1 MSTGGRR
8 IGNIAMQEAT
18 ALRPQR
24 TASTPRVAAALRVA
38 GGKGRG
44 SARRPRGRRAATP
57 GRADGTIQKR
67 EAWRAARQ
75 VLDVVG
81 ESVAL
86 FDEVN
91 VATALHRLAKLQPP
105 GTSGPQSPIVYAD
118 QFQALVEAV
127 QRLLDRFEAQA
138 ISNTLWGARG
148 PRPPPPPPAPPPP
161 PPPPPARPAQPA
173 AGRPG
178 GAAGPPLGAAAGAGR
193 PVQRLFMRRA
203 ARASHCAAP
212 RMPACNAAAPAGRQA
227 VLATRILQVRATS
240 AGSSTAHR
248 AGFKRAARLTQ
259 RAPGAAQRS
268 PRWRTTRRAICSTA
282 WRTTR
287 HRSCARSGRRPPRTA
302 CGRSPSWPTCP
313 ASPSCSRL
321 RRRRG
326 ARSLLPGC
334 GSARASCSFVIV
346 SYG

>member
-1 MSTGGRR
+1 
-8 IGNIAMQEAT
+8 MQEAT

-148 PRPPPPPPAPPPP
+148 PRPPAPGPGPPPP
-161 PPPPPARPAQPA
+161 PP
-173 AGRPG
+173 
-178 GAAGPPLGAAAGAGR
+178 
-193 PVQRLFMRRA
+193 RA
-203 ARASHCAAP
+203 AS
-212 RMPACNAAAPAGRQA
+212 PAGC
-227 VLATRILQVRATS
+227 
-240 AGSSTAHR
+240 
-248 AGFKRAARLTQ
+248 
-259 RAPGAAQRS
+259 
-268 PRWRTTRRAICSTA
+268 RTTRRRCRPAPGRCSRRGPARAALVHAARSARLSLRSSTHA
-282 WRTTR
+282 GVQCSCTSGAPG
-287 HRSCARSGRRPPRTA
+287 RSCHAHTPSARHLCWLLHRAPSGLQACRAPDAARAGGRAAFATLAYHPEGDLLDRLAHHAASIVRTFRPQATSNSLWAFAKLAYVPCQPFLLTSASQARRPL
-302 CGRSPSWPTCP
+302 P
-313 ASPSCSRL
+313 AARL
-321 RRRRG
+321 WF
-326 ARSLLPGC
+326 C
-334 GSARASCSFVIV
+334 
-346 SYG
+346 

>member
-148 PRPPPPPPAPPPP
+148 PGPPPP
-161 PPPPPARPAQPA
+161 PPPPPRGQPSRLQDDPAALPARPWALQPA
-173 AGRPG
+173 R
-178 GAAGPPLGAAAGAGR
+178 AGPCSACSCGA
-193 PVQRLFMRRA
+193 
-203 ARASHCAAP
+203 
-212 RMPACNAAAPAGRQA
+212 
-227 VLATRILQVRATS
+227 
-240 AGSSTAHR
+240 
-248 AGFKRAARLTQ
+248 Q
-259 RAPGAAQRS
+259 RAPLIAQLHAC
-268 PRWRTTRRAICSTA
+268 RRAMQLHQRGARPFLPRAYSK
-282 WRTTR
+282 
-287 HRSCARSGRRPPRTA
+287 CAPPLLAPPPRTE
-302 CGRSPSWPTCP
+302 
-313 ASPSCSRL
+313 
-321 RRRRG
+321 
-326 ARSLLPGC
+326 
-334 GSARASCSFVIV
+334 RASSVPRA
-346 SYG
+346 